1 MNLLILEQRAEEYAR
16 LLDSKFQG
24 LTVYVANREE
34 EAEPLIENMDI
45 LVTIRVSD
53 ELIRKAVR
61 LQWIHALTT
70 GVDYIINLPSLRKE
84 VILTSTRGI
93 HGPQVSEIAFLFLL
107 ALNRDLP
114 EVIRNQD
121 RRIWRRWPGKLLWRK
136 SVGILGVGV
145 IGQEIAR
152 KCKAFG
158 MTVYGISRTP
168 KQLDWVDYFY
178 GPEDLLQVIGKVDYF
193 IIVAPHTPQTR
204 KMIGAR
210 ELSAMKPT
218 AFLINLGRGEIVDEE
233 ALIRALTS
241 GQIAGAA
248 LDTYWEEPLPQ
259 DHPFWTMKNV
269 IVSPHV
275 SGMSD
280 IYPEQ
285 ALEILE
291 ENLRR
296 FLRGE
301 RKNLLNL
308 IEERQNLL

>member
-1 MNLLILEQRAEEYAR
+1 MNLLILEQRAEDYRKA
-16 LLDSKFQG
+16 LNSKFPGVVIQAA
-24 LTVYVANREE
+24 TKEE
-34 EAEPLIENMDI
+34 EVGKFIEQADI

-53 ELIRKAVR
+53 DLIRRATK

-70 GVDYIINLPSLRKE
+70 GVDYIVNLPSLRKG

-93 HGPQVSEIAFLFLL
+93 HGPQVSEMAFLLML
-107 ALNRDLP
+107 ALNRNLP

-121 RRIWRRWPGKLLWRK
+121 RRIWERWPGKLLWK
-136 SVGILGVGV
+136 KNVGILGVGV
-145 IGQEIAR
+145 IGEEIAR

-158 MTVYGISRTP
+158 MTVFGISRT
-168 KQLDWVDYFY
+168 KKKIDAVDYFH
-178 GPEDLLQVIGKVDYF
+178 GPEDLLQIIKKIDYL
-193 IIVAPHTPQTR
+193 IIVAPNTPQTR
-204 KMIGAR
+204 MMIGIK
-210 ELSAMKPT
+210 ELASMKPT

-233 ALIRALTS
+233 ALINALKS

-248 LDTYWEEPLPQ
+248 LDTFWEEPLPQ
-259 DHPFWTMKNV
+259 NHPFWEMKNV
-269 IVSPHV
+269 IVIPHV

-285 ALEILE
+285 ALGIFE

-296 FLRGE
+296 FLGGE

-308 IEERQNLL
+308 VKW